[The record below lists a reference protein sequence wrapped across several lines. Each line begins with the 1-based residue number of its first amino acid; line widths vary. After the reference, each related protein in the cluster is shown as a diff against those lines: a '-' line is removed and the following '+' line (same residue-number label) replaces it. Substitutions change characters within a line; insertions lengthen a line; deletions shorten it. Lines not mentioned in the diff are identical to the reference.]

1 MPLFTKFMQQ
11 QNNKIRFY
19 QFLLLVVSFVLPIFG
34 PIMYFVY
41 KKKQNNYA
49 KFCLASSLIGVV
61 IAVVYKNFK
70 G

>member
-1 MPLFTKFMQQ
+1 MQQ

-34 PIMYFVY
+34 PIMYFVF

-49 KFCLASSLIGVV
+49 KFCLLSSLIGVV
-61 IAVVYKNFK
+61 IAVLYKNL
-70 G
+70 